1 MSLQPPSIDA
11 WLAELPPDRREVLQ
25 RLREQIQAVVPEA
38 EEGFSYGLPAFRLRG
53 KPVAGFGN
61 SARHCAFYPMSGS
74 VIGALADLLQG
85 YDCSKGAVR
94 FPPDRPLPA
103 ELVARLVQARVAEI
117 LST

>member
-1 MSLQPPSIDA
+1 
-11 WLAELPPDRREVLQ
+11 
-25 RLREQIQAVVPEA
+25 
-38 EEGFSYGLPAFRLRG
+38 
-53 KPVAGFGN
+53 
-61 SARHCAFYPMSGS
+61 MSGS